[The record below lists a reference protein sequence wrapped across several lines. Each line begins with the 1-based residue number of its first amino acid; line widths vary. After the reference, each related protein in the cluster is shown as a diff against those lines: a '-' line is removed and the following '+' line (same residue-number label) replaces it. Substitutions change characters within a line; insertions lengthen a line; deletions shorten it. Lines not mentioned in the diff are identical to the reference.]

1 MKRFR
6 LTAMLLA
13 IVLLAACTPAASQE
27 HTASLFA
34 MDTVMDLSVYGE
46 QGETVLD
53 GARELIQELEGLLS
67 TTREDSEVYALNH
80 GETVALS
87 PSTRELL
94 DRALALCGDTGGA
107 LDITIYPVVRA
118 WGFTTGEYQVP
129 DSQTLAALLDKV
141 DCTQI
146 TLEGNSL
153 LLPDGMELD
162 FGAVA
167 KGYTGDRLMEL
178 FRQSGIASAYVNL
191 GGNVQVLGASPDGDP
206 WRIGIQN
213 PDGEGYAAVVEVTDQ
228 AVVTSG
234 SYERYFEQDGVRYGH
249 IIDPDTGYPARSG
262 LSSVT
267 ILSQSGTLADGLSTA
282 LFVMGKE
289 RAVQFW
295 RTRDDFDFILIG
307 EDGTVTISQ
316 GIEDSF
322 SFPGEQGS
330 YALEVV
336 RR

>member
-1 MKRFR
+1 MKRFC
-6 LTAMLLA
+6 LSAMLLA
-13 IVLLAACTPAASQE
+13 ITLLAACAPAASQE
-27 HTASLFA
+27 HTATLFA
-34 MDTVMDLSVYGE
+34 MDTVMDLSAYGE
-46 QGETVLD
+46 QGEIALD
-53 GARELIQELEGLLS
+53 NAQDLIRELEGLLS
-67 TTREDSEVYALNH
+67 TTREGSEIYALNH

-118 WGFTTGEYQVP
+118 WGFTTEEYQVP
-129 DSQTLAALLDKV
+129 DSQTLTALLDKV
-141 DCTQI
+141 DYTQI
-146 TLEGNSL
+146 TLEGDSL

-162 FGAVA
+162 LGAVA

-178 FRQSGIASAYVNL
+178 FRQSEIASAYVNL

-206 WRIGIQN
+206 WRIGIRD
-213 PDGEGYAAVVEVTDQ
+213 PDGEGYAAVVEVTDR

-234 SYERYFEQDGVRYGH
+234 AYERYFEQGGVRYGH

-262 LSSVT
+262 LISVT
-267 ILSQSGTLADGLSTA
+267 IVSQSGTLADGLSTA
-282 LFVMGKE
+282 LFVMGKD

-295 RTRDDFDFILIG
+295 RTRDDFDFILIE

-316 GIEDSF
+316 GIENSF

>member
-1 MKRFR
+1 
-6 LTAMLLA
+6 
-13 IVLLAACTPAASQE
+13 
-27 HTASLFA
+27 
-34 MDTVMDLSVYGE
+34 MDTVMDLSAYGE
-46 QGETVLD
+46 QGEIALD
-53 GARELIQELEGLLS
+53 NAQDLIRELEGLLS
-67 TTREDSEVYALNH
+67 TTREGSEIYALNH

-118 WGFTTGEYQVP
+118 WGFTTEEYQVP
-129 DSQTLAALLDKV
+129 DSQTLTALLDKV
-141 DCTQI
+141 DYTQI
-146 TLEGNSL
+146 TLEGDSL

-162 FGAVA
+162 LGAVA

-178 FRQSGIASAYVNL
+178 FRQSEIASAYVNL

-206 WRIGIQN
+206 WRIGIRD
-213 PDGEGYAAVVEVTDQ
+213 PDGEGYAAVVEVTDR

-234 SYERYFEQDGVRYGH
+234 AYERYFEQGGVRYGH

-262 LSSVT
+262 LISVT
-267 ILSQSGTLADGLSTA
+267 IVSQSGTLADGLSTA
-282 LFVMGKE
+282 LFVMGKD

-295 RTRDDFDFILIG
+295 RTRDDFDFILIE

-316 GIEDSF
+316 GIENSF

>member
-1 MKRFR
+1 MKRFC
-6 LTAMLLA
+6 LSAMLLA
-13 IVLLAACTPAASQE
+13 ITLLAACAPAASQA
-27 HTASLFA
+27 HTATLFA
-34 MDTVMDLSVYGE
+34 MDTVMDLSAYGE
-46 QGETVLD
+46 QGEIALD
-53 GARELIQELEGLLS
+53 NAQDLIRELEGLLS
-67 TTREDSEVYALNH
+67 TTREGSEIYALNH

-118 WGFTTGEYQVP
+118 WGFTTEEYQVP
-129 DSQTLAALLDKV
+129 DSQTLTALLDKV
-141 DCTQI
+141 DYTQI
-146 TLEGNSL
+146 TLEGDSL

-162 FGAVA
+162 LGAVA

-178 FRQSGIASAYVNL
+178 FRQSEIASAYVNL

-206 WRIGIQN
+206 WRIGIRD
-213 PDGEGYAAVVEVTDQ
+213 PDGEGYAAVVEVTDR

-234 SYERYFEQDGVRYGH
+234 AYERYFEQGGVRYGH

-262 LSSVT
+262 LISVT
-267 ILSQSGTLADGLSTA
+267 IVSQSGTLADGLSTA
-282 LFVMGKE
+282 LFVMGKD

-295 RTRDDFDFILIG
+295 RTRDDFDFILIE

-316 GIEDSF
+316 GIENSF